1 MPTGLDDGHWGQVW
15 WWHRPKGVVG
25 TRKKHVPQRRCVI
38 CGEQRSKQELVRVVR
53 TPAGDLVVDAGPKV
67 SGRGAYVCRATDCL
81 HKAADGKRIARVLQ
95 AGPVG
100 EAAAALQSLAGEAP
114 EKGPSP
120 TAPGPESDVGR

>member
-1 MPTGLDDGHWGQVW
+1 MA
-15 WWHRPKGVVG
+15 G
-25 TRKKHVPQRRCVI
+25 TRKKHVPQRRCII
-38 CGEQRSKQELVRVVR
+38 CGEQRPKQELVRVVR

-100 EAAAALQSLAGEAP
+100 EAAAVLQSLACDAP
-114 EKGPSP
+114 EDGPRP
-120 TAPGPESDVGR
+120 VVPGPESDVGR